1 MQVLAARAR
10 KFSKVIVRALKW
22 TALASSVILA
32 GAFAI
37 LSPYP
42 YFALE
47 RLPPQER
54 RLAIYDAFWA
64 QIMKHYLDP
73 QFSGVDVNRMRQEW
87 REKAAAASSDL
98 DLYVNVLDN
107 IALGFPASHIV
118 AQAPSKLLLPPPNA
132 DPKQTART
140 QRLLGLM
147 LAGPGFDN
155 VSLRRGTGAS
165 NIVGDI
171 VPGSAA
177 DRAGIEPG
185 WIVLAATFSSTQ
197 ETFHFAGEFLRL
209 TPEQKL
215 QFEETGS
222 VTFPET
228 NAQQPDDNFLAANKI
243 KIAYD
248 LVPLPTRPVFET
260 KLLPGGSSYVRFDT
274 FADSKVID
282 QLLALLDQVGMEG
295 IVIDVRRN
303 IGGEERQLRR
313 LLDRVLE
320 NDSYIGTE
328 RSRGSLHNWR
338 TSKRVR
344 TYPGPLVVL
353 IGPITASAAEIFAAA
368 VKDNVRGP
376 LLGRMSNGAVLKG
389 HYFPLPDGGQVQ
401 VPVSD
406 FVRAGDRRI
415 EGVGV
420 EPDIRVIPSLA
431 ELRAGRDPVVERA
444 VLELRN
450 IARGDTSAPAVGAYS
465 GQSPQ
470 IGIAPA
476 CVALSILRD
485 REKSHFRFPQCGR
498 VP

>member
-1 MQVLAARAR
+1 MQALAVSAR
-10 KFSKVIVRALKW
+10 KVRKPIVRALKW
-22 TALASSVILA
+22 SALASTVILA
-32 GAFAI
+32 GAFAV
-37 LSPYP
+37 LNPYP
-42 YFALE
+42 NVALE
-47 RLPPQER
+47 RLSPPER

-87 REKAAAASSDL
+87 REKAAMASSDL

-107 IALGFPASHIV
+107 VALGFPASHI
-118 AQAPSKLLLPPPNA
+118 AARAPLKLLQPSRPPNA
-132 DPKQTART
+132 DPKQTERT
-140 QRLLGLM
+140 QRLLGLV

-155 VSLRRGTGAS
+155 VSLRRGTGTC

-185 WIVLAATFSSTQ
+185 WVVLATTYGAT
-197 ETFHFAGEFLRL
+197 EERFHFAGEFLQL

-228 NAQQPDDNFLAANKI
+228 NRQQPDDNYLAANKF
-243 KIAYD
+243 KVAYD
-248 LVPLPTRPVFET
+248 LEPLPTRPIFET
-260 KLLPGGSSYVRFDT
+260 KLLPDGISYVRFDT

-282 QLLALLDQVGMEG
+282 QVLAVIDQAGMEG

-303 IGGEERQLRR
+303 IGGEERQLLR
-313 LLDRVLE
+313 LLDRVLK
-320 NDSYIGTE
+320 NGSYIGAE

-338 TSKRVR
+338 TSKGVR
-344 TYPGPLVVL
+344 TYSGPLVVL

-368 VKDNVRGP
+368 VKDNVRGS

-389 HYFPLPDGGQVQ
+389 HLFPLPDGGQVQ

-420 EPDIRVIPSLA
+420 EPDIRVIPALA
-431 ELRAGRDPVVERA
+431 ELRAGRDPVIERA
-444 VLELRN
+444 VLELGQIHRADN
-450 IARGDTSAPAVGAYS
+450 SATAVGAYA
-465 GQSPQ
+465 GPQ
-470 IGIAPA
+470 YRSRAHPA
-476 CVALSILRD
+476 D
-485 REKSHFRFPQCGR
+485 
-498 VP
+498 

>member
-1 MQVLAARAR
+1 MQVLAAPAR
-10 KFSKVIVRALKW
+10 KSAKAILRALKW
-22 TALASSVILA
+22 PVLASVVILA
-32 GAFAI
+32 GTFAM
-37 LSPYP
+37 LSPNLA
-42 YFALE
+42 FEKLS
-47 RLPPQER
+47 PPER

-64 QIMKHYLDP
+64 QIIKHYFD
-73 QFSGVDVNRMRQEW
+73 QRFSGVDWQRMRQEW

-98 DLYVNVLDN
+98 DLYVNVFDN
-107 IALGFPASHIV
+107 IARGFPASHIA
-118 AQAPSKLLLPPPNA
+118 AQAPSRLLPPTTPPNA

-140 QRLLGLM
+140 QRLVGLM

-155 VSLRRGTGAS
+155 VSLRRGTGACY
-165 NIVGDI
+165 IVGDI

-177 DRAGIEPG
+177 DQAGIEPG
-185 WIVLAATFSSTQ
+185 WMVLGTTISSTQ
-197 ETFHFAGEFLRL
+197 ETTHFAGEFLRL
-209 TPEQKL
+209 TPAQKL

-222 VTFPET
+222 VTFPDA
-228 NAQQPDDNFLAANKI
+228 NAQQQDDKFLAASKI
-243 KIAYD
+243 KLAFD
-248 LVPLPTRPVFET
+248 LVPLPPRPVFET

-282 QLLALLDQVGMEG
+282 QVLALLDQVGMGG

-313 LLDRVLE
+313 LLDRVLK

-344 TYPGPLVVL
+344 TYSGPLVVL

-368 VKDNVRGP
+368 VKDNVRGL

-389 HYFPLPDGGQVQ
+389 NLFPLPDGGQVQ

-406 FVRAGDRRI
+406 FVRAGDKRI

-431 ELRAGRDPVVERA
+431 EIRAGRDPVVERA
-444 VLELRN
+444 VLELGN
-450 IARGDTSAPAVGAYS
+450 IARGEGVGAVKH
-465 GQSPQ
+465 PFTTARTTDARM
-470 IGIAPA
+470 IFTKAMA
-476 CVALSILRD
+476 
-485 REKSHFRFPQCGR
+485 FR
-498 VP
+498 

>member
-1 MQVLAARAR
+1 MEVLPARAGNFGKRVVRILKWAVLSTVAIFAAVLAITTYNR
-10 KFSKVIVRALKW
+10 V
-22 TALASSVILA
+22 
-32 GAFAI
+32 AFEK
-37 LSPYP
+37 LPSR
-42 YFALE
+42 E
-47 RLPPQER
+47 RHLF
-54 RLAIYDAFWA
+54 IYDVFWA
-64 QIMKHYLDP
+64 QITKHYLDP
-73 QFSGVDVNRMRQEW
+73 QFSGVDVNRMRQKW

-118 AQAPSKLLLPPPNA
+118 AQAPSKLLLPTPPPNA
-132 DPKQTART
+132 DPKQTARA
-140 QRLLGLM
+140 QRVLGLM

-155 VSLRRGTGAS
+155 VSLRRGTGAC

-185 WIVLAATFSSTQ
+185 WMVLATTIGTTQ
-197 ETFHFAGEFLRL
+197 ETVHFAGEFLRL
-209 TPEQKL
+209 TTEQKL

-228 NAQQPDDNFLAANKI
+228 NTQQQDDNFLAANKI
-243 KIAYD
+243 KLAYD

-260 KLLPGGSSYVRFDT
+260 KLLSGGSSYVRFDT
-274 FADSKVID
+274 FADSKLID
-282 QLLALLDQVGMEG
+282 QVLAVLDQVGMEG

-313 LLDRVLE
+313 LLDRVLK

-338 TSKRVR
+338 TSKLVR
-344 TYPGPLVVL
+344 TYSGPFVVL

-389 HYFPLPDGGQVQ
+389 HLFPLPDGGQVQ

-406 FVRAGDRRI
+406 FVRAGGRRI

-450 IARGDTSAPAVGAYS
+450 IARGDTLP
-465 GQSPQ
+465 
-470 IGIAPA
+470 
-476 CVALSILRD
+476 VAA
-485 REKSHFRFPQCGR
+485 Q
-498 VP
+498 